1 VLEREALPLLRG
13 IADGT
18 LDATASD
25 VRDRCARHAAVL
37 RHSLS
42 GGAPGAGELTDGL
55 EPTLRAAR
63 ERGLLVTVQLV
74 GDPGPASPPVA
85 RAVQATLDA
94 VLRSLPP
101 QQVTLTVLGVVIG
114 ILMGLTSAGR
124 AIGMPLVSAIYPVP
138 KIALLPLLILWLGIG
153 ETPKIVTIASGVFFP
168 TVIAA
173 LAGVDGAPRNLIR
186 MGQSF
191 NLPMSSIIWKIIL
204 PSALPGILAGF
215 RISVSIALI
224 LVVSAEMI
232 GAQYGIGAF
241 LLTAG
246 NLMQSDDLMAGVV
259 ILSILG
265 LVIGSLLSM
274 LERVFLSWR

>member
-1 VLEREALPLLRG
+1 MSEITANGLTAHRGADQGVARRAVDFRGGGFLDVPKPLYSWIAFAGILAVWQAAISLGWIDPVFLPSPASIVEALWQLIVSGDLWRNLS
-13 IADGT
+13 IS
-18 LDATASD
+18 L
-25 VRDRCARHAAVL
+25 VRIG
-37 RHSLS
+37 S
-42 GGAPGAGELTDGL
+42 GWVIGSG
-55 EPTLRAAR
+55 
-63 ERGLLVTVQLV
+63 
-74 GDPGPASPPVA
+74 
-85 RAVQATLDA
+85 
-94 VLRSLPP
+94 
-101 QQVTLTVLGVVIG
+101 LGVIFG
-114 ILMGLTSAGR
+114 LMMGLTSSGR

-168 TVIAA
+168 TVIAT

-191 NLPMSSIIWKIIL
+191 NLPMSSIIRKIIL

-265 LVIGSLLSM
+265 LVIGALLTA
-274 LERVFLSWR
+274 LERIFLSWR

>member
-1 VLEREALPLLRG
+1 MSELTVNGLAATSTASAGSARREVDFRGGGFLDVPKPLYSWIAFAAILAIWQAAISLGWIDPVFLPSPVAIVEALWQLAVSGDLWRHLS
-13 IADGT
+13 IS
-18 LDATASD
+18 L
-25 VRDRCARHAAVL
+25 VRI
-37 RHSLS
+37 SS
-42 GGAPGAGELTDGL
+42 GWVIG
-55 EPTLRAAR
+55 
-63 ERGLLVTVQLV
+63 
-74 GDPGPASPPVA
+74 S
-85 RAVQATLDA
+85 
-94 VLRSLPP
+94 S
-101 QQVTLTVLGVVIG
+101 LGVIIG
-114 ILMGLTSAGR
+114 LAMGLTSAGR

-153 ETPKIVTIASGVFFP
+153 ETPKVVTIASGVFFP
-168 TVIAA
+168 TVIAS
-173 LAGVDGAPRNLIR
+173 LAGVDGTPRNLIR

-191 NLPMSSIIWKIIL
+191 NMPMSSIIWKIIL

-265 LVIGSLLSM
+265 LLIGAALTA
-274 LERVFLSWR
+274 LERVFLRWR

>member
-1 VLEREALPLLRG
+1 M
-13 IADGT
+13 
-18 LDATASD
+18 S
-25 VRDRCARHAAVL
+25 
-37 RHSLS
+37 
-42 GGAPGAGELTDGL
+42 ELTANG
-55 EPTLRAAR
+55 PITAGATPAASRR
-63 ERGLLVTVQLV
+63 EVAFRGGGFLDVPKPLYSWVAFAGILAVWQAAISLGWIDPVFLPSPIAIVDALWQLTISGDLWRHLSISLVRIGSGWVI
-74 GDPGPASPPVA
+74 GSI
-85 RAVQATLDA
+85 
-94 VLRSLPP
+94 
-101 QQVTLTVLGVVIG
+101 LGVILG
-114 ILMGLTSAGR
+114 LLMGLTSSGR

-168 TVIAA
+168 TVIAT

-191 NLPMSSIIWKIIL
+191 NMPMASIIRKIIL

-265 LVIGSLLSM
+265 LVIGALLTM
-274 LERVFLSWR
+274 LERIFLRWR

>member
-1 VLEREALPLLRG
+1 MSEITANELAIKTQGTAIRREVAFRGGGFLEVPKPLYSWIAFAGILAVWQAAISLGWIDPVFLP
-13 IADGT
+13 
-18 LDATASD
+18 S
-25 VRDRCARHAAVL
+25 
-37 RHSLS
+37 
-42 GGAPGAGELTDGL
+42 
-55 EPTLRAAR
+55 
-63 ERGLLVTVQLV
+63 
-74 GDPGPASPPVA
+74 PVA
-85 RAVQATLDA
+85 IVDA
-94 VLRSLPP
+94 LWQLTMSGDLWRHLSISLIRISSGW
-101 QQVTLTVLGVVIG
+101 VVGSGLGV
-114 ILMGLTSAGR
+114 ILGLAMGLTSAGR

-153 ETPKIVTIASGVFFP
+153 ETPKVVTIASGVFFP
-168 TVIAA
+168 TVIAT
-173 LAGVDGAPRNLIR
+173 LAGVDGTPRNLIR

-191 NLPMSSIIWKIIL
+191 NMPMRSIIWKIIL
-204 PSALPGILAGF
+204 PSSLPGILAGF

-265 LVIGSLLSM
+265 LCIGAALSS
-274 LERVFLSWR
+274 LERIFLRWR